1 MWSADSAAVEPC
13 TTRASRGLHPEACQ
27 GLHLLARRR
36 LQPLQVVTA
45 FRSCVCRR
53 AWDRPAR
60 CAGGFH
66 RAPQSGL
73 QISKTVEK
81 RCQNVLSP
89 ILFGPPVRSRSHR
102 RTHSIFQTSTIT
114 AFKMCFHS
122 LALNSVFRR
131 RRRATPDFVLTT
143 AVADRPT
150 YQSCTYSNA
159 RGISGTVAT
168 KARVRGPI

>member
-73 QISKTVEK
+73 QISNTVEK

-114 AFKMCFHS
+114 AIEMCFHS
-122 LALNSVFRR
+122 LALNRTLGDASSAGCSIR
-131 RRRATPDFVLTT
+131 
-143 AVADRPT
+143 ADR
-150 YQSCTYSNA
+150 
-159 RGISGTVAT
+159 SG
-168 KARVRGPI
+168 RMSLHNHSPICCADGQKRS